1 MFQHITRRRPAP
13 ATVIASLAL
22 FVSLGGVGYAAA
34 TIGSAQIKNNSVQGK
49 DIRNG
54 TIKTPDIAASTR
66 NALKGKTGPAG
77 LNGAPGAPGQ
87 KGVDGAKGDTGAA
100 GATNVTVVRTSFAIP
115 SGSTSAATAEC
126 PAGSRATGGGVAAIP
141 SNEGD
146 AVIQSGPTGS
156 DGLFVNTTT
165 GTVPTKWFGRYR
177 SASLDPTTG
186 YVWAICAAP

>member
-1 MFQHITRRRPAP
+1 MFEHTTRHRPTP
-13 ATVIASLAL
+13 ATVIASVAL

-54 TIKTPDIAASTR
+54 TIKSPDIAKATR
-66 NALKGKTGPAG
+66 NALKGKTGPVG
-77 LNGAPGAPGQ
+77 PVGATGPRGA
-87 KGVDGAKGDTGAA
+87 DGAKGDTGAA
-100 GATNVTVVRTSFAIP
+100 GATNVTVVRNSFLVP
-115 SGSTSAATAEC
+115 SGSTAGASAEC

-141 SNEGD
+141 AAEND
-146 AVIQSGPTGS
+146 TIIASGPTGS

-165 GTVPTKWFGRYR
+165 GTVPVKWFGRYR
-177 SASLDPTTG
+177 NSTIDPVTA